1 MIVLVVILVLLTLG
15 GMYLALRGLFPKR
28 EGQTPY
34 CRKCGY
40 NLTGSDRSAQGAR
53 CPECGTDVTE
63 PKAVNVGE
71 RRVRRRRVAVGVIC
85 MLLGAVPLGTL
96 GIGSLMKVD
105 WYGYKPTGWVLL
117 DGESDNAVLAARA
130 LNEMTRRAQA
140 GRLTPEQTARLA
152 EICLSEQA
160 RPTLR
165 LAVNLTGVHL
175 LDWLYGQG
183 LLNAEQTERFFANMV
198 QFSVAVRPVV
208 VVGQKFYAG
217 VKLQGRGPVSKY
229 RLRVRVREICVGDQE
244 RRRLAGGRSF
254 TGYTSI
260 SEMNI
265 VGYPTIL
272 HRPGRHS
279 VSADIAFQIDVR
291 GSGNSWASNGS
302 ALYSGQ
308 RTVTGEVEVLVE
320 EPPDLLK
327 MTHSEELDRAVAAVM
342 LLSEFRAGQKNGR
355 PGPPGESAMRVWLS
369 FPHSRPIGLAFD
381 VFAQFDNQRVNLRQ
395 VTASTD
401 RWGAVGRGFSLRHAG
416 EIPSHITFVL
426 RSSKAAALLTAD
438 LFEIWDGEL
447 WFEDIEVLA
456 QEDPPGWP
464 RQGRFKPRVRRRDPS
479 SDELSWPAA
488 GVFLPELGIVDVGRI
503 QESIS
508 EPLLGVPPYP
518 LTGLTNE
525 QLSELVEEAMGGRTR
540 REIEEQAAAADASA
554 AVDSLTPDEKQRFFS
569 DMLDLSLRV
578 RPVVVR
584 EQEFFV
590 GVTYEDHGLKGAFQ
604 VHLKLEEIRLGN
616 EMTLQPLSTL
626 SAPGGLRFNLSLPGL
641 GIYTTLERPGEW
653 PVEADVAFQID
664 KAGKGPGWV
673 TDGSELYSESR
684 TVSGVVKVLV
694 DEPPDLFKLTHS
706 PQLDDAVAAII
717 RATEFR
723 VGRDALSYGPGADV
737 RLSGTVWLHSPR
749 PIGLAFE
756 AYAEFDNQRYSL
768 GQIIAPKGGQSGS
781 SHGSSVSCTCA
792 GDIPSQITLILR
804 SSKQAALRT
813 ADLYEI
819 WDGQL
824 RFEGVKVVPDDGR
837 RPRRG
842 RYVGKVVR

>member
-1 MIVLVVILVLLTLG
+1 MTVLAVILVLLTLG
-15 GMYLALRGLFPKR
+15 GVYLALRGLFPKR

-40 NLTGSDRSAQGAR
+40 NLTGSDLSAQGAR

-63 PKAVNVGE
+63 PKAINVGE
-71 RRVRRRRVAVGVIC
+71 RRVRRRRVAVGVSC
-85 MLLGAVPLGTL
+85 MVLGAVPLGTL
-96 GIGSLMKVD
+96 SIGSLMKVD

-117 DGESDNAVLAARA
+117 DAESDDAVLAAKA

-140 GRLTPEQTARLA
+140 GTLTPEQTAQLA
-152 EICLSEQA
+152 EICLSEQV

-165 LAVNLTGVHL
+165 LAVSLAGVHL

-208 VVGQKFYAG
+208 VVGQRFYAG

-260 SEMNI
+260 SAMNI
-265 VGYPTIL
+265 MGFPTSL
-272 HRPGRHS
+272 DRPGRHS
-279 VSADIAFQIDVR
+279 VAADIAFQIDVR
-291 GSGNSWASNGS
+291 GSGKSWVPDAS
-302 ALYSGQ
+302 ALYIGQ
-308 RTVTGEVEVLVE
+308 RTVTGQVEVLAE

-327 MTHSEELDRAVAAVM
+327 MTHSEELDRAVAAVVS
-342 LLSEFRAGQKNGR
+342 LSEFRAGQKNGR
-355 PGPPGESAMRVWLS
+355 PGLPDESTMRVWLS
-369 FPHSRPIGLAFD
+369 FAHPRAIGMAFD
-381 VFAQFDNQRVNLRQ
+381 VFAQFDNQRVNLGQ

-401 RWGAVGRGFSLRHAG
+401 RWGAVGRGFSFRHAG
-416 EIPSHITFVL
+416 EIPSHITLVL

-456 QEDPPGWP
+456 QTDPPGWP

-479 SDELSWPAA
+479 SYELSWPWCT
-488 GVFLPELGIVDVGRI
+488 GVVLPELGIVDADRI

-518 LTGLTNE
+518 LTGLTEE
-525 QLSELVEEAMGGRTR
+525 QLSELVEEAMGRRTR
-540 REIEEQAAAADASA
+540 RGIEEQSAAADASA
-554 AVDSLTPDEKQRFFS
+554 VADSLTPGEKQRFFS
-569 DMLDLSLRV
+569 DMLDLSLLV

-584 EQEFFV
+584 GQEFFV

-616 EMTLQPLSTL
+616 ERTLRPLSTL
-626 SAPGGLRFNLSLPGL
+626 SVPIGFPFNLSLPGL
-641 GIYTTLERPGEW
+641 GTYATLERPGEW
-653 PVEADVAFQID
+653 PVEADVAIQID
-664 KAGKGPGWV
+664 KAEKGPGWV

-706 PQLDDAVAAII
+706 PELDDAVVAII
-717 RATEFR
+717 R
-723 VGRDALSYGPGADV
+723 
-737 RLSGTVWLHSPR
+737 SGCP
-749 PIGLAFE
+749 
-756 AYAEFDNQRYSL
+756 
-768 GQIIAPKGGQSGS
+768 GQSGWTARGRS
-781 SHGSSVSCTCA
+781 AWRSRHT
-792 GDIPSQITLILR
+792 R
-804 SSKQAALRT
+804 SSTTSAT
-813 ADLYEI
+813 A
-819 WDGQL
+819 WD
-824 RFEGVKVVPDDGR
+824 RSSPPKAD
-837 RPRRG
+837 
-842 RYVGKVVR
+842 